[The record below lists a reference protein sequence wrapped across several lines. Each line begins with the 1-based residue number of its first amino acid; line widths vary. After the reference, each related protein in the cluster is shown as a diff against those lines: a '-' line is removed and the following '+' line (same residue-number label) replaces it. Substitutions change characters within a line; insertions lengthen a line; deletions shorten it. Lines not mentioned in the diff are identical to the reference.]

1 MKRLIAILAA
11 ALLSGCVNI
20 YERWPTTNPRI
31 EGVYQATRAA
41 AGLAVVGSF
50 PQMMSDN
57 PSDSGS
63 LRWENCFSIP
73 FIGLPFAVDA
83 LCEAVLDTALLPCD
97 LILSNQRNKKG
108 TNQ

>member
-11 ALLSGCVNI
+11 ALLSSGCVNV
-20 YERWPTTNPRI
+20 YERWPTSDPQI
-31 EGVYQATRAA
+31 VDIYQATRAA
-41 AGLAVVGSF
+41 AGLAIIGSF

-63 LRWENCFSIP
+63 FHWENCLTVP
-73 FIGLPFAVDA
+73 FIGLPCAVDA

-97 LILSNQRNKKG
+97 LLLTNQRKEID
-108 TNQ
+108 Q

>member
-11 ALLSGCVNI
+11 ALLSGCVNV
-20 YERWPTTNPRI
+20 YERWPTSAPRI

-57 PSDSGS
+57 PGDCGF
-63 LRWENCFSIP
+63 RWENCFSIP

-83 LCEAVLDTALLPCD
+83 LCEAVIDTALLPCD
-97 LILSNQRNKKG
+97 LILTNQRKEKH
-108 TNQ
+108 Q